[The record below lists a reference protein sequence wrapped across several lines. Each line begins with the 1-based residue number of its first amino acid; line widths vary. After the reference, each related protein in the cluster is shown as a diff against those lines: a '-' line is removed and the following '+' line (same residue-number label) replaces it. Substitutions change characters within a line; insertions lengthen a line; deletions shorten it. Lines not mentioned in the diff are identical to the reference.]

1 MWIVIVW
8 KVGRDTFIHHILGS
22 LKPHDLWDVFIHS
35 DFIYPHVVLCCFV
48 FFLCSFLQ
56 NRNYYVKIISPHRL
70 FQLEPA
76 AKSIFGFSEDENIFA
91 CEKKLDRF
99 AYHAQHF
106 IQMLDKALHLLGPDI
121 EMLTDIFMEIGAKH
135 VQYGTSCHV
144 TSCHVTSRHVT
155 IVVVEDWSVGM
166 GGELGLWYATYLW
179 ISLWVGTILFFF
191 LPLSLSHTCFV
202 LIPTTIPSWTY
213 EFE

>member
-1 MWIVIVW
+1 M
-8 KVGRDTFIHHILGS
+8 GS

-144 TSCHVTSRHVT
+144 TSCHVTSRHHYGGGRL
-155 IVVVEDWSVGM
+155 VGWK
-166 GGELGLWYATYLW
+166 GEGSWGCDMRPIFGYPCGL
-179 ISLWVGTILFFF
+179 VPFFF
-191 LPLSLSHTCFV
+191 F
-202 LIPTTIPSWTY
+202 
-213 EFE
+213 